1 MAEKDMDHGHWH
13 IDRATGLVHDDSHLP
28 NPHASHEGGR
38 MPVSVY
44 IPTPFRKLTGNRQQ
58 VEVDGASVAEALANV
73 DKQYPGFRRLV
84 FGDGDA
90 VPAHINIY
98 VNKQEIG
105 SLNGVETALADGDEV
120 AVIPAMAGGSGD
132 EPERKRVGALTPEQ
146 VNRYSRHIIMP
157 QVGPSGKRKIMES
170 SVLIIGAGGLGS
182 PIAVYLALAGI
193 GKIGIVD
200 FDTVDISN
208 LQRQILHQNDDI
220 GKPKAISAKETI
232 KAYNPDVEVV
242 THEVPITSDNAM
254 EIIAGYDYVINGADN
269 FAARYLVNDTC
280 YFLKKPL
287 IDGSILLFDGQVTVY
302 LPDQGCYRC
311 LYPAPPPPGMVP
323 SCAEAGVLGALC
335 GTVGTMQ
342 ATEVLKLI
350 LGVGE
355 SLHGRL
361 LLYDALAMEV
371 RQVRIRK
378 DPKCVLCGEPD
389 DVSTKVTG
397 LIDYDAWCGGAFGHA
412 NEEETKA
419 AEAAKAFREKAP
431 V

>member
-1 MAEKDMDHGHWH
+1 
-13 IDRATGLVHDDSHLP
+13 
-28 NPHASHEGGR
+28 
-38 MPVSVY
+38 MPAVSVY
-44 IPTPFRKLTGNRQQ
+44 IPTPFRKLTGNRQH
-58 VEVDGASVAEALANV
+58 VEAEGKDVAEVLANV
-73 DKQYPGFRRLV
+73 DKQFPGFAKLV
-84 FGDGDA
+84 FGSGTE

-98 VNKQEIG
+98 VNKQEIS
-105 SLNGVETALADGDEV
+105 SLQGVATPLHDGDEV
-120 AVIPAMAGGSGD
+120 AVIPAMAGGSAD
-132 EPERKRVGALTPEQ
+132 APAAAPERKRIGALTAEQ

-157 QVGPSGKRKIMES
+157 QVGPSGQRKIMES

-208 LQRQILHQNDDI
+208 LQRQILHQNADI
-220 GKPKAISAKETI
+220 GKLKAVSAKETI
-232 KAYNPDVEVV
+232 NAYNPDVEVV
-242 THEVPITSDNAM
+242 THEVPITSDNSI
-254 EIIAGYDYVINGADN
+254 EIIAQYDYIINGADN

-280 YFLKKPL
+280 HFLKKPL

-302 LPDQGCYRC
+302 LPGKGCYRC

-335 GTVGTMQ
+335 GTVGTIQ

-371 RQVRIRK
+371 RQVKIRR
-378 DPKCVLCGEPD
+378 DPHCVLCGD
-389 DVSTKVTG
+389 DPTVTE
-397 LIDYDAWCGGAFGHA
+397 LIDYDAFCGGAFGHT
-412 NEEETKA
+412 NEEEQKA
-419 AEAAKAFREKAP
+419 ADAAKAVRERAAGS
-431 V
+431 